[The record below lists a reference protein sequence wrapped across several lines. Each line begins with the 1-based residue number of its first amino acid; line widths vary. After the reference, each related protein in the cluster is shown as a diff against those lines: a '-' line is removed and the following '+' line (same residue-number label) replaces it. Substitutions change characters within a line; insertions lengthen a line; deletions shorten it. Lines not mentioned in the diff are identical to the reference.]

1 MMAMS
6 GGSFMSGMPSM
17 GGAAFS
23 HVNQGPGTKT
33 DCLGVEL
40 CKSTCEGRY
49 TIGPLGSDGCPSCEC
64 NSVSGKPIYV
74 PYMYVVLILFGLLS
88 TNQTSSLL

>member
-1 MMAMS
+1 MIAMS

-49 TIGPLGSDGCPSCEC
+49 RIGPLGSDGCPSCDC
-64 NSVSGKPIYV
+64 SPVSGKPVHV
-74 PYMYVVLILFGLLS
+74 PYWFVVGILFGMLS
-88 TNQTSSLL
+88 TNQTSSLP